1 MNLTRL
7 NNGWLKHI
15 IESNGLTITAEEAQA
30 ELNRRANAISSKF
43 KPFENKK
50 YIKKGDDHI
59 NIYVTKEYD
68 PKEYG
73 MPCHHYCLAICKNK
87 DDENV
92 IDGFASINS
101 SWSVVDER
109 DIEDMFEN
117 MNELTDDVEFSNLT
131 TFINRLYSIIAKT
144 IKESK

>member
-1 MNLTRL
+1 MNVTRL
-7 NNGWLKHI
+7 NNSWLKNI
-15 IESNGLTITAEEAQA
+15 IENNGLTITAEEAQA
-30 ELNRRANAISSKF
+30 ELDRRINAISDKF

-68 PKEYG
+68 PTEYG
-73 MPCHHYCLAICKNK
+73 MPYHHYCLSISRNN

-101 SWSVVDER
+101 SWSVVEER
-109 DIEDMFEN
+109 DVEDMFKD

-131 TFINRLYSIIAKT
+131 TFINRIYSIIGKT
-144 IKESK
+144 IKDSK

>member
-1 MNLTRL
+1 MDIRRL
-7 NNGWLKHI
+7 NNGWLKNI
-15 IESNGLTITAEEAQA
+15 IENNGLTITAEEAQA
-30 ELNRRANAISSKF
+30 ELNRRANAFSSKF

-50 YIKKGDDHI
+50 FIKKRDDYI
-59 NIYVTKEYD
+59 SIYVTKEYD

-73 MPCHHYCLAICKNK
+73 MPYHHYCLSISRNN

-117 MNELTDDVEFSNLT
+117 MEEMRDDVEFSNLT
-131 TFINRLYSIIAKT
+131 TFINRMYSIIAKT

>member
-1 MNLTRL
+1 MNVTRL
-7 NNGWLKHI
+7 NNSWLKNI
-15 IESNGLTITAEEAQA
+15 IENNGLTITAEEAQA
-30 ELNRRANAISSKF
+30 ELNRRANAISDKF

-50 YIKKGDDHI
+50 FIKKRNDYI
-59 NIYVTKEYD
+59 SIYATKEYD

-73 MPCHHYCLAICKNK
+73 MPYHHYCLSVCKNN

-101 SWSVVDER
+101 SWLVVEER
-109 DIEDMFEN
+109 DVEDVFED

-131 TFINRLYSIIAKT
+131 TFINRMYSIIEKT